1 MNGGFMSYGFL
12 LLTMTIIVFTLGNH
26 QDINATA
33 TTFQLSN
40 INDNHNF
47 FPFSLPFSSNLAED
61 SVNEQT
67 YVNIIPFP

>member
-1 MNGGFMSYGFL
+1 MNGGFRSYGFL
-12 LLTMTIIVFTLGNH
+12 LLTMTVMVFTFGN
-26 QDINATA
+26 QQYINATT

>member
-1 MNGGFMSYGFL
+1 MSYGLL
-12 LLTMTIIVFTLGNH
+12 LLTMTTIVFTLGN
-26 QDINATA
+26 QGINAT
-33 TTFQLSN
+33 TTLQSSN
-40 INDNHNF
+40 TNDNHNF

>member
-1 MNGGFMSYGFL
+1 MNGGFISYGFL
-12 LLTMTIIVFTLGNH
+12 LLTMTIMVFTLGIH
-26 QDINATA
+26 QDINAT
-33 TTFQLSN
+33 TTLQLSN